1 MGDARTGQIKQKK
14 KRSLREGK
22 DMGDYVLTNISKRGI
37 ISCRFLSF
45 FPISPEARQAAATA
59 MRAPTLSLTHNGSS
73 DPLINH
79 DLDTGD
85 RKRGDSEVSSMSLL
99 LWFAYLR
106 PHDRIDQ
113 THCDQL
119 MVT

>member
-1 MGDARTGQIKQKK
+1 MVRQRR

-22 DMGDYVLTNISKRGI
+22 DMGDYLLTNISKRGI

-59 MRAPTLSLTHNGSS
+59 MPAPTLSPTHNGST
-73 DPLINH
+73 DQVLINY

-85 RKRGDSEVSSMSLL
+85 ERRGEERGAVERGSRARPISPSSLSVVANLTL
-99 LWFAYLR
+99 
-106 PHDRIDQ
+106 H
-113 THCDQL
+113 T
-119 MVT
+119 